1 MPHKEGEEPGW
12 WIGKIAKI
20 KGEVSP
26 VSVCI
31 NVNILMLF
39 QLYVV
44 EFNDGHSTY
53 TDILEKE
60 KLRLPNK
67 KYAMYQN
74 IYNAFKIC
82 FKVLLCLI
90 WNFLPKA
97 I

>member
-12 WIGKIAKI
+12 WIGKIAKN

-26 VSVCI
+26 TSIRYKCF
-31 NVNILMLF
+31 NILIYYQL

-67 KYAMYQN
+67 K
-74 IYNAFKIC
+74 C
-82 FKVLLCLI
+82 VLCYMRVC
-90 WNFLPKA
+90 
-97 I
+97 